1 MIFELRDLTI
11 GYREGLREKV
21 IARGLNAKMQ
31 GGMLICLVGRNGIG
45 KSTLLRT
52 LSGFQPALSGDMLLD
67 GKSIVSFNK
76 RQMSETISVV
86 LTERADF
93 QNLTVTDVV
102 GMGRM
107 PYTNF
112 WGTLHK
118 EDKQIV
124 ADAIASV
131 GMTAFAQ
138 SQMTR
143 LSDGERQ
150 KVMIAKAVAQ
160 ETPIILL
167 DEPTAFLDFP
177 SKVDTMR
184 MLQQLARSLQKIIFL
199 STHDI
204 EMALQLSDR
213 IWLMTAEGLI
223 TGTPNELAKE
233 GTLQRFL
240 QHEGVSFNPDT
251 FTLEIQRGIN

>member
-21 IARGLNAKMQ
+21 IAKGLNAKMQ

-124 ADAIASV
+124 ANAIAAV

-150 KVMIAKAVAQ
+150 KVMIAKAIAQ
-160 ETPIILL
+160 QTPLILL
-167 DEPTAFLDFP
+167 DEPTAFLDYP
-177 SKVDTMR
+177 SKTGIVELLLD
-184 MLQQLARSLQKIIFL
+184 LAHKQDKIIFL
-199 STHDI
+199 STHDLDVAYRLADSI
-204 EMALQLSDR
+204 WMMDEKGLSLSVTSEQLLALNFH
-213 IWLMTAEGLI
+213 
-223 TGTPNELAKE
+223 P
-233 GTLQRFL
+233 
-240 QHEGVSFNPDT
+240 V
-251 FTLEIQRGIN
+251 

>member
-21 IARGLNAKMQ
+21 IAKGLNAKMQ

-67 GKSIVSFNK
+67 GKSIVSFDK

-124 ADAIASV
+124 ADAIAAV

-150 KVMIAKAVAQ
+150 KVMIAKAIAQ
-160 ETPIILL
+160 QTPLILL
-167 DEPTAFLDFP
+167 DEPTAFLDYP
-177 SKVDTMR
+177 SKTGIVELLLD
-184 MLQQLARSLQKIIFL
+184 LAHKQDKIIFL
-199 STHDI
+199 STHDLDVAYRLADSI
-204 EMALQLSDR
+204 WMMDEKGLSLSVTSEQLLALNFH
-213 IWLMTAEGLI
+213 
-223 TGTPNELAKE
+223 P
-233 GTLQRFL
+233 
-240 QHEGVSFNPDT
+240 V
-251 FTLEIQRGIN
+251 

>member
-21 IARGLNAKMQ
+21 IAKGLNAKMQ

-124 ADAIASV
+124 ADAIAAV

-150 KVMIAKAVAQ
+150 KVMIAKAIAQ
-160 ETPIILL
+160 QTPLILL
-167 DEPTAFLDFP
+167 DEPTAFLDYP
-177 SKVDTMR
+177 SKTGIVELLLD
-184 MLQQLARSLQKIIFL
+184 LAHKQDKIIFL
-199 STHDI
+199 STHDLDVAYRLADSI
-204 EMALQLSDR
+204 WMMDEKGLSLSVTSEQLLALNFH
-213 IWLMTAEGLI
+213 
-223 TGTPNELAKE
+223 P
-233 GTLQRFL
+233 
-240 QHEGVSFNPDT
+240 V
-251 FTLEIQRGIN
+251 

>member
-150 KVMIAKAVAQ
+150 KVMIAKAIAQ
-160 ETPIILL
+160 QTPLILL
-167 DEPTAFLDFP
+167 DEPTAFLDYP
-177 SKVDTMR
+177 SKTGIVELLLD
-184 MLQQLARSLQKIIFL
+184 LAHKQDKIIFL
-199 STHDI
+199 STHDLDVAYRLADSI
-204 EMALQLSDR
+204 WMMDEKGLSLSVTSEQLLALNFH
-213 IWLMTAEGLI
+213 
-223 TGTPNELAKE
+223 P
-233 GTLQRFL
+233 
-240 QHEGVSFNPDT
+240 V
-251 FTLEIQRGIN
+251 

>member
-1 MIFELRDLTI
+1 MIFELRELTI
-11 GYREGLREKV
+11 GDREGLREKG

-67 GKSIVSFNK
+67 GKSIVSFDK

-112 WGTLHK
+112 WGTLLK

-150 KVMIAKAVAQ
+150 KVMIAKAIAQ
-160 ETPIILL
+160 QTPLILL
-167 DEPTAFLDFP
+167 DEPTAFLDDP
-177 SKVDTMR
+177 SKTGIVELLLD
-184 MLQQLARSLQKIIFL
+184 LAHKQDKIIFL
-199 STHDI
+199 STHDLDVAYRLADSI
-204 EMALQLSDR
+204 WMMDEKGLSLSVTSEQLLALNFH
-213 IWLMTAEGLI
+213 
-223 TGTPNELAKE
+223 P
-233 GTLQRFL
+233 
-240 QHEGVSFNPDT
+240 V
-251 FTLEIQRGIN
+251 

>member
-21 IARGLNAKMQ
+21 IAKGLNAKMQ

-67 GKSIVSFNK
+67 GKSIVSFDK

-124 ADAIASV
+124 ADAIAAV
-131 GMTAFAQ
+131 GMTVFAQ

-150 KVMIAKAVAQ
+150 KVMIAKAIAQ
-160 ETPIILL
+160 QTPLILL
-167 DEPTAFLDFP
+167 DEPTAFLDYP
-177 SKVDTMR
+177 SKTGIVELLLD
-184 MLQQLARSLQKIIFL
+184 LAHKQDKIIFL
-199 STHDI
+199 STHDLDVAYRLADSI
-204 EMALQLSDR
+204 WMMDEKGLSLSVTSEQLLALNFH
-213 IWLMTAEGLI
+213 
-223 TGTPNELAKE
+223 P
-233 GTLQRFL
+233 
-240 QHEGVSFNPDT
+240 V
-251 FTLEIQRGIN
+251 

>member
-67 GKSIVSFNK
+67 GKSIVSFDK

-150 KVMIAKAVAQ
+150 KVMIAKAIAQ
-160 ETPIILL
+160 QTPLILL
-167 DEPTAFLDFP
+167 DEPTAFLDYP
-177 SKVDTMR
+177 SKTGIVELLLD
-184 MLQQLARSLQKIIFL
+184 LAHKQDKIIFL
-199 STHDI
+199 STHDLDVAYRLADSI
-204 EMALQLSDR
+204 WMMDEKGLSLSVTSEQLLALNFH
-213 IWLMTAEGLI
+213 
-223 TGTPNELAKE
+223 P
-233 GTLQRFL
+233 
-240 QHEGVSFNPDT
+240 V
-251 FTLEIQRGIN
+251 